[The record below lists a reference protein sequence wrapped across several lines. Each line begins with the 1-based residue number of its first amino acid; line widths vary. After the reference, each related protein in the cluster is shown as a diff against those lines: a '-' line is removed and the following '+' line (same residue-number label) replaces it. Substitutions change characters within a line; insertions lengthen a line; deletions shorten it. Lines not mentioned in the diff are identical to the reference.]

1 MVKLKTYLFATRPW
15 SFSMTFISVTVG
27 SLFGLYEDAF
37 HWLLYVVVL
46 LGTVFAH
53 GATNLMNDYFD
64 VKHGLDQP
72 GSPTSQYRPHPL
84 VEGSLKG
91 RTVFTAAALLYA
103 LAFAAGIYLATVR
116 GWTIAV
122 LAVVGALAG
131 YFYTADPVKYKYL
144 ALGEFSVF
152 LMWGPLMVG
161 GSFYVQTGSWVRMPQ
176 VILASIPLGLWV
188 ALVLFANNLK
198 DIDFDREKSVRTLGT
213 LLGRRRGLLLFT
225 ILLSVIYVAGATEA
239 ALGILPLWSLLCLVS
254 IPLALRLILTL
265 RRAEEIPPDADPK
278 TSQVGMIYGLLL
290 ILSLILGH
298 IIAG

>member
-1 MVKLKTYLFATRPW
+1 MVKLKTYIFATRPW

-176 VILASIPLGLWV
+176 VILASIPFGPVGSPRPLCQQPEGHRFRPGKICPNPRYSSGQTKGPSPVHHPALGDLCRWRNGSRPGDS
-188 ALVLFANNLK
+188 APLVSPLSR
-198 DIDFDREKSVRTLGT
+198 FDPPGSPSDPHAEA
-213 LLGRRRGLLLFT
+213 GRRNST
-225 ILLSVIYVAGATEA
+225 
-239 ALGILPLWSLLCLVS
+239 
-254 IPLALRLILTL
+254 
-265 RRAEEIPPDADPK
+265 
-278 TSQVGMIYGLLL
+278 
-290 ILSLILGH
+290 
-298 IIAG
+298 